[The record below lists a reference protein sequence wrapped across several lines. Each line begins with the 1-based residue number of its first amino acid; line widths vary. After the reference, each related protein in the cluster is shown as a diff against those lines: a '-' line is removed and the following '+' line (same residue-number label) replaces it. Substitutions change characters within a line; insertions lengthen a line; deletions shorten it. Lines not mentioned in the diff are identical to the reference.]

1 MYLLVFGHSKQLSQ
15 NKFFDQSTPS
25 MRKVDDGENYISSH
39 RTPCINSITCQH
51 YTWAPPSGDK
61 LLPSNDQADH
71 HVAEGAGDAH
81 GQVAQGQGPEIHLG
95 QPGEY
100 IVEIDIFLRS
110 LYN

>member
-1 MYLLVFGHSKQLSQ
+1 MSVPTKHPVLTAFRVFTIL
-15 NKFFDQSTPS
+15 TP
-25 MRKVDDGENYISSH
+25 R
-39 RTPCINSITCQH
+39 
-51 YTWAPPSGDK
+51 SGDK
-61 LLPSNDQADH
+61 LLPSDDQADH